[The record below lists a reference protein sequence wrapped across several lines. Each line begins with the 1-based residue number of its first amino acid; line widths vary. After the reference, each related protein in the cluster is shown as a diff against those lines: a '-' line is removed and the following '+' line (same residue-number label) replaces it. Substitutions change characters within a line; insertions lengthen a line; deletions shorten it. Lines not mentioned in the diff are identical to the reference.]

1 MVNKTI
7 IFMPVFTSTT
17 VEFMTINELQSIS
30 TILIYDVNIGLL
42 DLLWENIS

>member
-7 IFMPVFTSTT
+7 SFMPVFTITT

-42 DLLWENIS
+42 DLL